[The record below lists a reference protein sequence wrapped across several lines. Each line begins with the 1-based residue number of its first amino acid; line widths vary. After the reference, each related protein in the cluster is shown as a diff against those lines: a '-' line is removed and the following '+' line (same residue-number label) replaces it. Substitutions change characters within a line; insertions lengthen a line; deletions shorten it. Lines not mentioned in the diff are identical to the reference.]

1 MPETDLVW
9 FFVLKSILGIVR
21 RCSREAFAILSL
33 KLRSPHVRIYLTCA
47 IDYGKRG
54 VCCLTEVKLLHFQ
67 SQVLAAHFLV
77 QRLRIH
83 YSCGK

>member
-54 VCCLTEVKLLHFQ
+54 VLLSNRGQTVALSVPGPRRPF
-67 SQVLAAHFLV
+67 SCPAVAYSLL
-77 QRLRIH
+77 LR
-83 YSCGK
+83 

>member
-1 MPETDLVW
+1 MSETDLVW
-9 FFVLKSILGIVR
+9 FSALKSLLGIAR
-21 RCSREAFAILSL
+21 RCHVKHLQFCPYSL
-33 KLRSPHVRIYLTCA
+33 GIMLEYIERVLLT
-47 IDYGKRG
+47 R
-54 VCCLTEVKLLHFQ
+54 VFCCLTEVTVLHFQ